1 LGLLLGSSS
10 NISCGLRGLYFKKPQ
25 LLIDD
30 IEAIICVGEVL
41 SDLYTEVTKMLY
53 VLLAIISLLV
63 AAGSLYQY
71 VQTASTFYIVLT
83 FFFLAAGVVLG
94 AVYFSGR
101 VNKTED
107 IHITE

>member
-1 LGLLLGSSS
+1 MFE
-10 NISCGLRGLYFKKPQ
+10 RGLTDPY
-25 LLIDD
+25 L
-30 IEAIICVGEVL
+30 
-41 SDLYTEVTKMLY
+41 EVTKMLY
-53 VLLAIISLLV
+53 VLLAVVSLLI

-71 VQTASTFYIVLT
+71 VQTASTLYIVLT
-83 FFFLAAGVVLG
+83 FVFLIAGVVLG